1 MDIVYELSKALP
13 NKWLNPDGSITDG
26 QGNIISPGN
35 LSMAELYKNSKS
47 QVNKYID
54 TDGETKTQAQ
64 ISAEI
69 FVPVDKLPE
78 TGEKDKIYLVP
89 AEDGTFDEYYWVVD
103 QNKWEMLGNVKLD
116 LSDYPTFEQM
126 NTAID
131 NAVYD
136 VLGGEY

>member
-26 QGNIISPGN
+26 QGNIISSGN
-35 LSMAELYKNSKS
+35 SSMAELYKNSKS

-136 VLGGEY
+136 VLGGNY

>member
-1 MDIVYELSKALP
+1 MDLVYQLSKAQP

-35 LSMAELYKNSKS
+35 SSMAELYKNSKA

-64 ISAEI
+64 ISVDI
-69 FVPVDKLPE
+69 FIPVDKLPE

-89 AEDGTFDEYYWVVD
+89 ADDGTFDEYYWVVD
-103 QNKWEMLGNVKLD
+103 QNKW
-116 LSDYPTFEQM
+116 
-126 NTAID
+126 
-131 NAVYD
+131 
-136 VLGGEY
+136 GGIR

>member
-1 MDIVYELSKALP
+1 MDQVYEMSKSLP

-35 LSMAELYKNSKS
+35 SSMAELYN
-47 QVNKYID
+47 

-69 FVPVDKLPE
+69 FVPVDRLPE

-103 QNKWEMLGNVKLD
+103 QNKWEVLGNVRLD

-136 VLGGEY
+136 VLGGAY

>member
-35 LSMAELYKNSKS
+35 QSMAELYKNSKS

-54 TDGETKTQAQ
+54 TDGEAKTQAQ

-103 QNKWEMLGNVKLD
+103 QNKWEVLGNVRLD
-116 LSDYPTFEQM
+116 LSNYPMFDQM

-136 VLGGEY
+136 VLGGNY

>member
-1 MDIVYELSKALP
+1 M
-13 NKWLNPDGSITDG
+13 
-26 QGNIISPGN
+26 
-35 LSMAELYKNSKS
+35 
-47 QVNKYID
+47 
-54 TDGETKTQAQ
+54 
-64 ISAEI
+64 
-69 FVPVDKLPE
+69 DKLPE